1 MGRARAPSREQDAA
15 RATWIIGGIAVAT
28 LILAGSAFVLSRP
41 ADVPLQTVRPA
52 PSGALVWHVEG
63 RVTDTQ
69 LKPIEGAC
77 VAVGPNGC
85 QPTNPRTDANGNWFI
100 DFPQV
105 AVPYDL
111 HVTRQ
116 GYRQVDYRLDL
127 KGPQRLD
134 LAMEPVRP

>member
-1 MGRARAPSREQDAA
+1 MGHARAPSREQDAA
-15 RATWIIGGIAVAT
+15 RAAWLIGGIAVAT
-28 LILAGSAFVLSRP
+28 LLLGVAGFLLTRP
-41 ADVPLQTVRPA
+41 QEIPVQTLRPA

-69 LKPIEGAC
+69 LKPVEGVC

-85 QPTNPRTDANGNWFI
+85 RPTNPRTDADGKWFI

-111 HVTRQ
+111 HFIKQ
-116 GYRQVDYRLDL
+116 GYKQVDYRLDI
-127 KGPQRLD
+127 KGPQRVD
-134 LAMEPVRP
+134 IAVESVQP